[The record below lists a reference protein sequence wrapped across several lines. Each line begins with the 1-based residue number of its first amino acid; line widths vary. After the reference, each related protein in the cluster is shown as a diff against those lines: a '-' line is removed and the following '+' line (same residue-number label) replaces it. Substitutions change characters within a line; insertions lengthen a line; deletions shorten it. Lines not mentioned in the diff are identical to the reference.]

1 MTSEGEKVI
10 DEIIK
15 DLNRIPREVVTEV
28 SLKEITDK
36 IAKRLQKELKRRV
49 S

>member
-1 MTSEGEKVI
+1 MASEGEKVV

-36 IAKRLQKELKRRV
+36 VAKRLQKELKRRV

>member
-1 MTSEGEKVI
+1 MASEGEKVV

-15 DLNRIPREVVTEV
+15 DLNRIPREVVTEI

>member
-1 MTSEGEKVI
+1 MASEGEKVV
-10 DEIIK
+10 DEIIR
-15 DLNRIPREVVTEV
+15 DLNRIPREVVTEI

-36 IAKRLQKELKRRV
+36 VAKRLQKELKRRV